1 MQEHYEDV
9 RETRQLPEGSLN
21 GRPDDGLWTALGT
34 LFRWRWFVAGV
45 TAIVAVAA
53 VVISLLMPNWYAAT
67 VRVLPPE
74 ASAGNPLASAL
85 LRGTGSAASALLGG
99 VSSDYARY
107 LAILSSR
114 RVMKSVV
121 EEFDL
126 INAYGLDD
134 SEYPLEYTIAELEE
148 NVSFPVDEEYEFLAV
163 VVLDKDRERAADMAN
178 FMVRQLNTI
187 NSELASL
194 NAASYR
200 RFVEN
205 RYNEAQVALDSVLDA
220 SQAFQAQYGVI
231 DLDVQ
236 SQAYFGQLASLEASA
251 TLAEVQYEAQLAQL
265 GPDNE
270 EVQALRAVAQAAQG
284 KVRAMLEGR
293 ESVLPIPRG
302 AMSGVSRE
310 YIDLQREL
318 AVQTQILEV
327 IGPLYEQARFEEEK
341 TVEAVQVVD
350 AAEVPTMKA
359 KPVRSV
365 IVVVATLTGFLLAV
379 VFVLLRGWWQRSYP
393 YVSKRL
399 RISVEKAGPRR
410 KKVPIPN

>member
-1 MQEHYEDV
+1 
-9 RETRQLPEGSLN
+9 
-21 GRPDDGLWTALGT
+21 
-34 LFRWRWFVAGV
+34 
-45 TAIVAVAA
+45 
-53 VVISLLMPNWYAAT
+53 
-67 VRVLPPE
+67 
-74 ASAGNPLASAL
+74 
-85 LRGTGSAASALLGG
+85 
-99 VSSDYARY
+99 
-107 LAILSSR
+107 
-114 RVMKSVV
+114 MKGVV

-126 INAYGLDD
+126 INAYDLED
-134 SEYPLEYTIAELEE
+134 SKYPLEYTIAELEE

-163 VVLDKDRERAADMAN
+163 VVLDKDRERAAEMAN

-200 RFVEN
+200 RFVEG
-205 RYNEAQVALDSVLDA
+205 RYEEAQIALDSVMDA
-220 SQAFQAQYGVI
+220 TQAFQSEYGVI
-231 DLDVQ
+231 DLGVQ

-251 TLAEVQYEAQLAQL
+251 TLAEVQYESQLAQL
-265 GPDNE
+265 GPENA

-302 AMSGVSRE
+302 AMSNVSRE

-379 VFVLLRGWWQRSYP
+379 VFVLLQGWWQRSYP